1 MSMFNPS
8 PATKIRATEGF
19 VPNVGMI
26 HSDDEKKRR
35 DDRKSE
41 KVILISEKMRIFAN
55 SIIRIADG

>member
-1 MSMFNPS
+1 
-8 PATKIRATEGF
+8 
-19 VPNVGMI
+19 VGMI

-41 KVILISEKMRIFAN
+41 KAILISEKMRIFAN